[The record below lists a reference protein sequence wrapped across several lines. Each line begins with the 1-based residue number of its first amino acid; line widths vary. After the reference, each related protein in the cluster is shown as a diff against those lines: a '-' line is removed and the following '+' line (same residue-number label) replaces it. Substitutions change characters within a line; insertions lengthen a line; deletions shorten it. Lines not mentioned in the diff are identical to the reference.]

1 MDDKVTLPKSWQN
14 KFKSEKLKDAV
25 ADIGMWF
32 QLPDPMSVEGRARL
46 KRNEAIFRLA
56 ESLSVDYAFEPNENG
71 DFELIPASVEHQG
84 IGFSVSS
91 MLEGIEL
98 DVYFFPCDYSED
110 PKRKLPP
117 YSVRVP
123 VASTANVELVKECV
137 EKYFSMYK
145 DKQIASIPFSFSRIA
160 ILERDFIDDFVK
172 TKRICNAV
180 VAGGDEYEI
189 KNCKRFLEFIKTAG
203 LV

>member
-160 ILERDFIDDFVK
+160 ILERNFIDDFVK

-180 VAGGDEYEI
+180 VAGRDEYEI

>member
-1 MDDKVTLPKSWQN
+1 MNDKVTLPKSWQN
-14 KFKSEKLKDAV
+14 KFKSEKLKDAI

-32 QLPDPMSVEGRARL
+32 QAPDPMSVEGRARL
-46 KRNEAIFRLA
+46 KRNEAIFLLA

-91 MLEGIEL
+91 VLEGVEL

-110 PKRKLPP
+110 SRRKLPP

-123 VASTANVELVKECV
+123 VASTANIECVKECV
-137 EKYFSMYK
+137 EQYFSMYK
-145 DKQIASIPFSFSRIA
+145 DKRIASIPFSFSRVA
-160 ILERDFIDDFVK
+160 TLEGNFIDDFAK
-172 TKRICNAV
+172 TRKICKDA
-180 VAGGDEYEI
+180 VAGGEEYEI
-189 KNCKRFLEFIKTAG
+189 ENCKRFLEFIKSAG
-203 LV
+203 IV